1 MIPYERRQ
9 SWENLIFDW
18 LRTWRVFQTNHSEE
32 KQHQFSLDLV
42 PPQKSSKLIVS
53 QVRAIPE
60 HFDHFIGLALL
71 RSIIS

>member
-18 LRTWRVFQTNHSEE
+18 LRTWRVFQTN
-32 KQHQFSLDLV
+32 QV

>member
-18 LRTWRVFQTNHSEE
+18 LRTWRVFQTN
-32 KQHQFSLDLV
+32 QV

-71 RSIIS
+71 RSII

>member
-1 MIPYERRQ
+1 MERFDFCLVANVARLSDQ
-9 SWENLIFDW
+9 SQRREATPI
-18 LRTWRVFQTNHSEE
+18 
-32 KQHQFSLDLV
+32 QFRSTIV

>member
-9 SWENLIFDW
+9 SWENFIFDW
-18 LRTWRVFQTNHSEE
+18 LRTWRVFQTN
-32 KQHQFSLDLV
+32 QV